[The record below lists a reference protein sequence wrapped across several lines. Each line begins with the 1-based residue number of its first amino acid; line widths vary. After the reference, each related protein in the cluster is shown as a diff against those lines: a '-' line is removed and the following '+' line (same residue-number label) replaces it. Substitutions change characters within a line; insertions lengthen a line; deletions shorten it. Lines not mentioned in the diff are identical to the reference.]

1 MRKSLI
7 LIFFAFCL
15 VSLGFRFYIYDKANL
30 KPENGS
36 KVAFKTRV
44 LSEVKANSRIQSFSL
59 SFKGYRIYVNSPL
72 YPQIS
77 YGDMVMA
84 EGTIGYKKL
93 GTREII
99 VLDSPKIEPDS
110 AQFSLLN
117 PIYSTRQ
124 RLIEIFQS
132 YLPPEEA
139 SLFLLSF
146 MKNFKKLVFFTL

>member
-59 SFKGYRIYVNSPL
+59 SFKGYRIYVNRN
-72 YPQIS
+72 IS
-77 YGDMVMA
+77 ILSAARGGESFA
-84 EGTIGYKKL
+84 GYSL
-93 GTREII
+93 WCTR
-99 VLDSPKIEPDS
+99 
-110 AQFSLLN
+110 
-117 PIYSTRQ
+117 
-124 RLIEIFQS
+124 
-132 YLPPEEA
+132 
-139 SLFLLSF
+139 
-146 MKNFKKLVFFTL
+146 VFFSPVL